1 MEPMST
7 PARGGR
13 ATPEQSRA
21 EILDAAA
28 KALWETPLADLTVGE
43 LMGRTRL
50 GRSSFYV
57 HFTDLGD
64 LAAALLEQLEGEL
77 WQATSAWT
85 DETAHAPEA
94 LGLAVDAVVE
104 VWAHHGPVLRAI
116 VEAGLTDTR
125 VAALWR
131 QGVVERFAEAIAN
144 GITDTADTTVTDAY
158 ELAIALLLL
167 NERYLM
173 DRLGRT
179 PQADPML
186 VTATLRTIWTRTLY
200 PTEPSATTADTPD

>member
-1 MEPMST
+1 MGST
-7 PARGGR
+7 STSPRRGR

-28 KALWETPLADLTVGE
+28 HALWETPLAELTVGG
-43 LMGRTRL
+43 LMGQTRL

-57 HFTDLGD
+57 HFTDMGD

-77 WQATSAWT
+77 WQAASAWT
-85 DETAHAPEA
+85 DETADGPDA
-94 LGLAVDAVVE
+94 LGLAIEAVVE
-104 VWAHHGPVLRAI
+104 VWASHGPVLRAI
-116 VEAGLTDTR
+116 VEAGLTDDR
-125 VAALWR
+125 VAGLWR
-131 QGVVERFAEAIAN
+131 EGVVERFAEVIAN
-144 GITDTADTTVTDAY
+144 GITATTDTGGADAY

-179 PQADPML
+179 PQADPTN
-186 VTATLRTIWTRTLY
+186 VAATLRTIWTRTLY
-200 PTEPSATTADTPD
+200 PR